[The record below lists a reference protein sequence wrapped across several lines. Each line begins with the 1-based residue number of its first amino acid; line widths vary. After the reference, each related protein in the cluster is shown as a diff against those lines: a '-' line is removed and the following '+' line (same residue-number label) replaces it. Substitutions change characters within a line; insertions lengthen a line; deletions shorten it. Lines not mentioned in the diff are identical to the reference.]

1 MNTKVIKYLKDLS
14 VSKTSKILLAVSGG
28 IDSMVL
34 MDMLYRHGYNIS
46 IAHCNFCLRGKES
59 DEDKLFVEKIS
70 FKYKKQ
76 FYSKEFTTKEYS
88 IQNKISFQ
96 MAARVLR
103 YEWFDLLKEKY
114 DFDFICTA
122 HHHDDSV
129 ETFLINLIRG
139 TGISGLHGIKGIVC
153 SLIRPM
159 SMCSKKDIIDY
170 ANKYGIIYREDSSN
184 KDDKYVR
191 NKIRNKIIPLMQE
204 INPRVLD
211 AIGNTISRVSDVESI
226 YQKLVSE
233 KKKNYCKN
241 HMMNLQLISLHF

>member
-1 MNTKVIKYLKDLS
+1 
-14 VSKTSKILLAVSGG
+14 
-28 IDSMVL
+28 
-34 MDMLYRHGYNIS
+34 
-46 IAHCNFCLRGKES
+46 
-59 DEDKLFVEKIS
+59 
-70 FKYKKQ
+70 
-76 FYSKEFTTKEYS
+76 
-88 IQNKISFQ
+88 
-96 MAARVLR
+96 
-103 YEWFDLLKEKY
+103 
-114 DFDFICTA
+114 
-122 HHHDDSV
+122 
-129 ETFLINLIRG
+129 
-139 TGISGLHGIKGIVC
+139 
-153 SLIRPM
+153 
-159 SMCSKKDIIDY
+159 IDY